1 MTDHRHDSRK
11 SRVLICNKSTPLAG
25 EKVKCLKTILSLMR
39 ILSKNM
45 KFFFEVLSA
54 LFEKGT
60 TPTAR
65 ITVLAFV
72 QKSCVGVYG

>member
-1 MTDHRHDSRK
+1 
-11 SRVLICNKSTPLAG
+11 
-25 EKVKCLKTILSLMR
+25 MR